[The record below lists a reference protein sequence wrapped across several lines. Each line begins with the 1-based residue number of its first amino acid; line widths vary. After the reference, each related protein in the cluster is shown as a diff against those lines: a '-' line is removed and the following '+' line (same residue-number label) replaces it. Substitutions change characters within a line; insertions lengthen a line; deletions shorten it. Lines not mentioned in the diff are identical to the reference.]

1 VTINIPDIVVA
12 RLPNYLRALTRMA
25 EEGDEPTISPR
36 ELGRRLEIS
45 PIQVQKDL
53 SYVGELDSQ
62 GEDYNLNYLINR
74 LRQILIPEIVIGR
87 LPIYLRALTR
97 MSEETDKA
105 TTSSHELGEQLGIS
119 SAQIRKDLSH
129 FGEFG
134 KQGTGYHINYL
145 IDQLR
150 KILNLEREW
159 PVVLVGAGHIG
170 HALANYSGF
179 RPRGFSINWIFDN
192 DLDVIGELINGLP
205 VQSMGKLKGLIKREN
220 VRVAIMAVPVSAAQD
235 TADLL
240 IEAGI
245 KAILS
250 YAPINLNVPEEIQVT
265 YSDPVIQLQRMTF
278 YLENEED

>member
-1 VTINIPDIVVA
+1 MTNEIPD
-12 RLPNYLRALTRMA
+12 
-25 EEGDEPTISPR
+25 
-36 ELGRRLEIS
+36 
-45 PIQVQKDL
+45 
-53 SYVGELDSQ
+53 
-62 GEDYNLNYLINR
+62 
-74 LRQILIPEIVIGR
+74 IVIGR

-97 MSEETDKA
+97 MATTGDQI

-145 IDQLR
+145 IDQLSQ
-150 KILNLEREW
+150 ILHLERAW

-192 DLDVIGELINGLP
+192 DPDKVGQAVNGLT
-205 VQSMGKLKGLIKREN
+205 VQGMGKLKGLIKQEK
-220 VRVAIMAVPVSAAQD
+220 VRVAILAVPVSAAQK
-235 TADLL
+235 TADML
-240 IEAGI
+240 IEYGI

-250 YAPINLNVPEEIQVT
+250 YAPINLTVPEGIHVR
-265 YSDPVIQLQRMTF
+265 YSDPVIQLQQMTF
-278 YLENEED
+278 YLESEE